1 MASLCEVL
9 PGVAYPGVLDSRS
22 TLNAKTGY
30 DDDDELERCCFQ
42 LYLFVT
48 LCVTWFVSKVA
59 RNSFSNRHETFR
71 RDGTVQNNKTF
82 GEICNQ

>member
-1 MASLCEVL
+1 MMMSWR
-9 PGVAYPGVLDSRS
+9 GVAFG
-22 TLNAKTGY
+22 
-30 DDDDELERCCFQ
+30 E

-82 GEICNQ
+82 GYVTSDQVNSAWPSLADKHVMYRY